1 MWGIG
6 KKMRKCPECQG
17 SGEYG
22 SKEDQF
28 CRTCNGVGYIE

>member
-1 MWGIG
+1 MTDNPI
-6 KKMRKCPECQG
+6 KCPECQG